1 MENLLRMWTNGV
13 WLRQMDWMSASV
25 GCVGTLV
32 HDRFLA
38 ERGPH
43 PPQCA
48 HWGTFPPGEGSGNA
62 VQFCRVVP
70 PKKPSPG
77 GKVAAKQ
84 TNEGYLP
91 KAVRSVLRQPR
102 TVRDHESNP
111 FGEAKHH
118 KTRKALPIRESLS
131 YLSISANGEDLTP
144 RTGGW
149 RGSGRRCRATGP
161 RWSCLCSPGA
171 WPAR

>member
-13 WLRQMDWMSASV
+13 WLRQMDWMGASV

-32 HDRFLA
+32 HNRFRA

-43 PPQCA
+43 PPQGKA
-48 HWGTFPPGEGSGNA
+48 LVTQYNFAGWYHL
-62 VQFCRVVP
+62 
-70 PKKPSPG
+70 KKPSPG

-131 YLSISANGEDLTP
+131 YLSISVNG
-144 RTGGW
+144 
-149 RGSGRRCRATGP
+149 
-161 RWSCLCSPGA
+161 
-171 WPAR
+171 

>member
-1 MENLLRMWTNGV
+1 MFYLFTGTPSICDVALIRP
-13 WLRQMDWMSASV
+13 SV
-25 GCVGTLV
+25 RTG
-32 HDRFLA
+32 A
-38 ERGPH
+38 
-43 PPQCA
+43 
-48 HWGTFPPGEGSGNA
+48 
-62 VQFCRVVP
+62 
-70 PKKPSPG
+70 PSPQ

-131 YLSISANGEDLTP
+131 YLSMSVNGEDFQD
-144 RTGGW
+144 
-149 RGSGRRCRATGP
+149 
-161 RWSCLCSPGA
+161 
-171 WPAR
+171 

>member
-1 MENLLRMWTNGV
+1 MESGSARWIGWALPWGAWVRWYTTDSLRNV
-13 WLRQMDWMSASV
+13 ALIRPSV
-25 GCVGTLV
+25 RTG
-32 HDRFLA
+32 A
-38 ERGPH
+38 
-43 PPQCA
+43 
-48 HWGTFPPGEGSGNA
+48 
-62 VQFCRVVP
+62 
-70 PKKPSPG
+70 PSPQ

-84 TNEGYLP
+84 TNEGYLL

-131 YLSISANGEDLTP
+131 YLSISANGEELTP

-149 RGSGRRCRATGP
+149 RGSGRRCRAAGP
-161 RWSCLCSPGA
+161 RWSCPCSPGA
-171 WPAR
+171 WPARWPPRRPRRRRCPPAHPRNGRPACRRRRRRRS

>member
-1 MENLLRMWTNGV
+1 
-13 WLRQMDWMSASV
+13 MDWMGASV

-32 HDRFLA
+32 HDRFRA

-48 HWGTFPPGEGSGNA
+48 HWGTFPQGKALVTQYNFAGWYHL
-62 VQFCRVVP
+62 
-70 PKKPSPG
+70 KKPSPG

-84 TNEGYLP
+84 TNEGYLL

-131 YLSISANGEDLTP
+131 YLSISANGEDFQD
-144 RTGGW
+144 
-149 RGSGRRCRATGP
+149 
-161 RWSCLCSPGA
+161 
-171 WPAR
+171 